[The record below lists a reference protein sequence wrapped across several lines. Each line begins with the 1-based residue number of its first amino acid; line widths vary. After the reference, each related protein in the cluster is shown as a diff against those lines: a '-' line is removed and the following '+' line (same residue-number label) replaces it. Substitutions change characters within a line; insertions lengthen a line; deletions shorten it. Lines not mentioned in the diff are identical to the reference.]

1 MTNSAFGLCMYVH
14 THTYTVHVQMHTH
27 TYKHRTMDADVL
39 VGADGIW
46 SSIRAQMWEQDARG
60 PKSGTTYSG
69 YTCFAGDTIQRT
81 PFYFDVG
88 YQVRQSLQ

>member
-1 MTNSAFGLCMYVH
+1 MIMLLWVS
-14 THTYTVHVQMHTH
+14 
-27 TYKHRTMDADVL
+27 RTMDADVL

-46 SSIRAQMWEQDARG
+46 SSIRAQMWNQDARG

-88 YQVRQSLQ
+88 YQVRFFFPHFRLQDAHKS